1 MAVFGDGLLD
11 GFSQVVGSGRGALPG
26 LLPVGFPGPPAEP
39 GVRITPHR
47 ALHEIM
53 SLGSCLPGPPA
64 KGWGWRCLDIG
75 TE

>member
-1 MAVFGDGLLD
+1 MAGYSPLD
-11 GFSQVVGSGRGALPG
+11 VLAEVVGSGRGALPG

-39 GVRITPHR
+39 GVRLSPHR

-53 SLGSCLPGPPA
+53 PLRSGLSGPLA
-64 KGWGWRCLDIG
+64 KGWGWRCLGIG